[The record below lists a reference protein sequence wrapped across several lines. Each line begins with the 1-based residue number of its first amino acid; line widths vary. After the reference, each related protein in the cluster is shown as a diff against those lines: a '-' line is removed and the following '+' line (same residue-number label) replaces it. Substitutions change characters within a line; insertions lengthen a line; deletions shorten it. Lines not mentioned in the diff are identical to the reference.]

1 MAFADIRQVH
11 ILIETES
18 FYGVFINYSLQI
30 SFQRCQLSN
39 GVYYIFEKQKK
50 NSYFI
55 KKSPILLPYVLSIPN
70 RYVKSSTVHHIKPAL
85 NLQRV
90 QMTRRNTRSILEVL
104 LRTDK
109 QLINLLHFCLSE
121 VFLQPQI
128 LILHVH
134 VCMHVILLYT
144 TCAFQL
150 LDLFLNW
157 DWSIYLADYGQP
169 TSKYIRV
176 KPSDAISL
184 LEK

>member
-11 ILIETES
+11 ILIETEL
-18 FYGVFINYSLQI
+18 FYRVFINYSLQI
-30 SFQRCQLSN
+30 SFQMCQLSN
-39 GVYYIFEKQKK
+39 GVYYIFGKQKK
-50 NSYFI
+50 NSYII

-134 VCMHVILLYT
+134 VCLHVIACDITVYHLCLS
-144 TCAFQL
+144 ALGPFPQL
-150 LDLFLNW
+150 GLVNIFSRL
-157 DWSIYLADYGQP
+157 WSANVQVYQSQ
-169 TSKYIRV
+169 TQ
-176 KPSDAISL
+176 
-184 LEK
+184 